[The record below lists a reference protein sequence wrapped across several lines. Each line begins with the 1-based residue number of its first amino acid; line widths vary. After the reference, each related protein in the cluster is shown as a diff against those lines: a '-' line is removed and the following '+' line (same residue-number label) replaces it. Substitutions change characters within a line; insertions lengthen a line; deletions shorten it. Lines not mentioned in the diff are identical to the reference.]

1 MKRYGLIGYP
11 LGHSFS
17 ARYFADKFAREGI
30 ADCRYDLYELKTIEE
45 LPALLEAQPEL
56 RGFNVTI
63 PYKQQIIPYLDDLSP
78 ETRMIGAVNCVR
90 CEGRRL
96 TGYNTDVTGLR
107 ASLETFLGGERPERA
122 LVLGTGGA
130 SQAVQYVL
138 AQMEIPFD
146 LVSRN
151 PATGNYRFA
160 SAHYQCLPSRDAS
173 ECRRGAPHSV
183 RFRHALPLSFRPD
196 LQPGRN
202 AVSAIRSA
210 TGSTHVQRTR
220 HARRAG
226 GSCLGHMEPIRDPP
240 TRLDRSYRSRLHFRR
255 LRSPDLK
262 L

>member
-78 ETRMIGAVNCVR
+78 ETQMIGAVNCVR

-122 LVLGTGGA
+122 LVLGTGG
-130 SQAVQYVL
+130 
-138 AQMEIPFD
+138 
-146 LVSRN
+146 
-151 PATGNYRFA
+151 
-160 SAHYQCLPSRDAS
+160 
-173 ECRRGAPHSV
+173 RRKPCNMYWH
-183 RFRHALPLSFRPD
+183 RWKFRS
-196 LQPGRN
+196 
-202 AVSAIRSA
+202 I
-210 TGSTHVQRTR
+210 
-220 HARRAG
+220 
-226 GSCLGHMEPIRDPP
+226 
-240 TRLDRSYRSRLHFRR
+240 
-255 LRSPDLK
+255 
-262 L
+262 

>member
-151 PATGNYRFA
+151 PATGNYTYDEV
-160 SAHYQCLPSRDAS
+160 SD
-173 ECRRGAPHSV
+173 
-183 RFRHALPLSFRPD
+183 LS
-196 LQPGRN
+196 L
-202 AVSAIRSA
+202 I
-210 TGSTHVQRTR
+210 H
-220 HARRAG
+220 
-226 GSCLGHMEPIRDPP
+226 I
-240 TRLDRSYRSRLHFRR
+240 
-255 LRSPDLK
+255 
-262 L
+262 

>member
-56 RGFNVTI
+56 RGSNVTI

-151 PATGNYRFA
+151 PATGNYTYDEVSDEVIGSHRLIINA
-160 SAHYQCLPSRDAS
+160 SPVGMHPNVEEAPRIPYAFVTPSHYLFDLIYNPAETLFLQYGAQ
-173 ECRRGAPHSV
+173 RGAHTCNGLDMLV
-183 RFRHALPLSFRPD
+183 GQAE
-196 LQPGRN
+196 
-202 AVSAIRSA
+202 AAWAIWNR
-210 TGSTHVQRTR
+210 
-220 HARRAG
+220 
-226 GSCLGHMEPIRDPP
+226 
-240 TRLDRSYRSRLHFRR
+240 
-255 LRSPDLK
+255 
-262 L
+262 

>member
-30 ADCRYDLYELKTIEE
+30 TDCRYDLYELKRSRSCPLCWKRSPNCGDSMSRFPINNRSYPIWTIFRQK
-45 LPALLEAQPEL
+45 P
-56 RGFNVTI
+56 
-63 PYKQQIIPYLDDLSP
+63 
-78 ETRMIGAVNCVR
+78 RMIGAVNCVR
-90 CEGRRL
+90 CEGGRL

-151 PATGNYRFA
+151 PATGNYTYDEVSDEVIGSHRLIINA
-160 SAHYQCLPSRDAS
+160 SPVGMHPNIEEAPRIPYAFVTPSHY
-173 ECRRGAPHSV
+173 
-183 RFRHALPLSFRPD
+183 LS
-196 LQPGRN
+196 
-202 AVSAIRSA
+202 
-210 TGSTHVQRTR
+210 T
-220 HARRAG
+220 
-226 GSCLGHMEPIRDPP
+226 
-240 TRLDRSYRSRLHFRR
+240 
-255 LRSPDLK
+255 
-262 L
+262 

>member
-63 PYKQQIIPYLDDLSP
+63 PYKQQIIPDLSP

-107 ASLETFLGGERPERA
+107 VSLETFLGGERPERA

-138 AQMEIPFD
+138 AQRDIPFAI
-146 LVSRN
+146 V
-151 PATGNYRFA
+151 
-160 SAHYQCLPSRDAS
+160 SRDAAKGNYTYDDLDS
-173 ECRRGAPHSV
+173 EAISTHHLVINTTPVGMYPKVDQAPEIPYELLTPSHRLFDLIYNPEQTLFARRGAE
-183 RFRHALPLSFRPD
+183 RGARTM
-196 LQPGRN
+196 
-202 AVSAIRSA
+202 
-210 TGSTHVQRTR
+210 TG
-220 HARRAG
+220 
-226 GSCLGHMEPIRDPP
+226 
-240 TRLDRSYRSRLHFRR
+240 
-255 LRSPDLK
+255 LRMLYAQAEAAWK
-262 L
+262 IWNE